1 MRRLAATICVVII
14 PIGLLLAFVGYE
26 FTAYRVFEVPN
37 AQRIML
43 FFSSFPTFSDWFKY
57 SFGAAAYSDI
67 RALVDAWRN
76 INNVGDFFAAFGAS
90 FVVFPEVLYCLLLIL
105 LYPFAVISWGLF
117 TLFEWLIQ
125 FSVEQV
131 GSETSLQALRG
142 FQGGSLLDVLRCLVV

>member
-26 FTAYRVFEVPN
+26 FSAYRFFDVPN
-37 AQRIML
+37 AQKIIL

-117 TLFEWLIQ
+117 TLFEWLVQ
-125 FSVEQV
+125 FSVEHV
-131 GSETSLQALRG
+131 DGETSLQALRG
-142 FQGGSLLDVLRCLVV
+142 FQGGSLLDAMCFLVM